1 MICPAISIS
10 VDRGR
15 AIAVARR
22 QRYATFLGATVADQE
37 RNIIRLAVQRGQL
50 TGGQRFVDAIEQKLK
65 RRIELCGA
73 GRRR

>member
-15 AIAVARR
+15 ATAVARR
-22 QRYATFLGATVADQE
+22 QRYATFLEATVADQE
-37 RNIIRLAVQRGQL
+37 RNIVRLVVQRGQL
-50 TGGQRFVDAIEQKLK
+50 TGGLRFVDAIEQKLK
-65 RRIELCGA
+65 RRIELRGA

>member
-22 QRYATFLGATVADQE
+22 QRYATFLEATVADQE
-37 RNIIRLAVQRGQL
+37 RNLIRLAVQRGQL
-50 TGGQRFVDAIEQKLK
+50 TNGQLFVDAIEQKLK
-65 RRIELCGA
+65 RCFELRGL
-73 GRRR
+73 GRPR